1 MSEVKLT
8 AEARTEFGKGAA
20 RRLRRAHKVPAVLY
34 GHGTAPVH
42 VALPGHATMLALKH
56 SNALLSVDLDGTST
70 LALPKDIQRD
80 PLRGFIEHVDL
91 IIVRRGERVVVD
103 VPLHVVGTPAPGT
116 LVTSE
121 ATTLSVE
128 VEATAIPPSIDV
140 DVEGAQAGTQIHA
153 GKIPLPE
160 GATLAADPEA
170 LIINVT
176 DATQPTAEELEA
188 EAAAA
193 ETVEGEGA
201 PEQAE
206 GSVPAQEDRSGD

>member
-1 MSEVKLT
+1 VSNKLLREKRLPPHLV
-8 AEARTEFGKGAA
+8 AQVIEN
-20 RRLRRAHKVPAVLY
+20 RRLSAAAMFRRQI
-34 GHGTAPVH
+34 G
-42 VALPGHATMLALKH
+42 
-56 SNALLSVDLDGTST
+56 
-70 LALPKDIQRD
+70 
-80 PLRGFIEHVDL
+80 LR
-91 IIVRRGERVVVD
+91 VD

-128 VEATAIPPSIDV
+128 VEATAIPPSIEV

-160 GATLAADPEA
+160 GATLVADPEA
-170 LIINVT
+170 LVINVA
-176 DATQPTAEELEA
+176 DATQPTADELEA

-193 ETVEGEGA
+193 EAAEGEGA

-206 GSVPAQEDRSGD
+206 GGAAASEDRSGD